1 MLSKS
6 FIENSAPDFYLLRIV
21 YIICQNGG
29 VLGGNGVAYLEIKKL
44 HFLHEI
50 DIPKCINV

>member
-1 MLSKS
+1 MLSRS
-6 FIENSAPDFYLLRIV
+6 FIENSAPDLYLLRIV

-29 VLGGNGVAYLEIKKL
+29 VLGGNGVAYLEINKL

>member
-1 MLSKS
+1 MLSRS
-6 FIENSAPDFYLLRIV
+6 FIEKSAPDLYLLRNA
-21 YIICQNGG
+21 YIICQMAAFWAEMGA
-29 VLGGNGVAYLEIKKL
+29 AYLEINKL